1 MITLYGAGEGFG
13 LPEISPYVMKTEVQ
27 LRMAGLAYRKQRGA
41 PQEAPKGQIPFI
53 EDDGVR
59 IGDST
64 FIRAYLERAYGLD
77 FDEGL
82 DARRRAEA
90 WAVERML
97 ENHLAWFGTDA
108 RWLIPENFAK
118 GPARFFDGAPEALR
132 ASAREAAV
140 ERVRAAA
147 HAVGVTRHAGP
158 ERLALAARSLAALQV
173 ILGDQRFLFGARPCG
188 ADATAF
194 GVLCFLVSP
203 HFESPL
209 RRQAERFAPLMAYV
223 DRMMALFY
231 PEFPWARAAA
241 EGPQAFADTEI
252 N

>member
-1 MITLYGAGEGFG
+1 
-13 LPEISPYVMKTEVQ
+13 
-27 LRMAGLAYRKQRGA
+27 MAGLAYRKQRGT

-53 EDDGVR
+53 EDGGVR

-64 FIRAYLERAYGLD
+64 FIHAYLERAYGLD

-82 DARRRAEA
+82 DARARAEA

-97 ENHLAWFGTDA
+97 ENHLAWFGTEA
-108 RWLIPENFAK
+108 RWLDPANFAK
-118 GPARFFDGAPEALR
+118 GPAHFFDAAPEPVR
-132 ASAREAAV
+132 AQARDGAV
-140 ERVRAAA
+140 ERVRAAV
-147 HAVGVTRHAGP
+147 HAVGVTRHSEP
-158 ERLALAARSLAALQV
+158 ERLALAGRSLAALQV
-173 ILGDQRFLFGARPCG
+173 ILGDEPFLFGARPCG

-203 HFESPL
+203 YFESPL
-209 RRQAERFAPLMAYV
+209 RRQAERFGPLMAYV

-231 PEFPWARAAA
+231 PEFPWTGARETGAT
-241 EGPQAFADTEI
+241 AFAETEI